1 MGHRQGSLAHILDIL
16 YAGSLFA
23 LHWHFQNQSPSIPID
38 NKDLEEAQERPPRWW
53 QLEHSPSEERDVGG
67 TSLVQPGWMSGE
79 PDRSSSTNCEAFEE
93 TGFLRWS
100 MTKEYKTLGIN

>member
-23 LHWHFQNQSPSIPID
+23 LHWRFQNQSPSIPID

-53 QLEHSPSEERDVGG
+53 QLEHSPSEEREVGG
-67 TSLVQPGWMSGE
+67 TSLVQPGWIQVNL
-79 PDRSSSTNCEAFEE
+79 TEAPVPIVKP
-93 TGFLRWS
+93 LR
-100 MTKEYKTLGIN
+100 KQAFYGGA